1 MDIKFQE
8 IEKRLSAFKIDRHEK
23 VGSWSDKNPIIRGF
37 ASDSRKISADFVF
50 FAIDGYLKHG
60 ANFISDAIK
69 RGAKFII
76 TDRSGFEI
84 IEKMEISVAAI
95 VVENPRKT
103 LAAFAANWFNKQ
115 PKNQV
120 AVTGTNGKTSVC
132 HFVRQIWESL
142 GLKAAN
148 VGTLGVQGEIELSLP
163 NTTPDPILLHS
174 ILKDLAET
182 GVENVSIEASSHGL
196 DQNRLDEVCLTAA
209 AYTNLSRDHLDYHIG
224 EDDYLIAK
232 CGLFDRILPEGQT
245 VVVNIDDP
253 NGYTVKLISENRK
266 QKVITVGYA
275 KEADIHIFDQR
286 FYPDGQT
293 IRFTYE
299 GVIEKIDISLIGEFQ
314 AVNVLMAAALTIA
327 VGSPANK
334 VLNVLEKLESVP
346 GRMQVV
352 KSIKSG
358 VNVFVDYAHTPDAL
372 QKALSSLK
380 LHTSGK
386 LSIVFGA
393 GGDRDPGKR
402 ELMGKIAHEYA
413 DKIFITDDNPR
424 NEPPANIRRQI
435 LKNCPDA
442 VEIPDRAAA
451 IVNAI
456 ENLRNGD
463 VLLIAGKGHE
473 TGQIIGDDIFPF
485 DDMEV
490 ASMAIS
496 LLNGKKI

>member
-1 MDIKFQE
+1 M
-8 IEKRLSAFKIDRHEK
+8 
-23 VGSWSDKNPIIRGF
+23 
-37 ASDSRKISADFVF
+37 
-50 FAIDGYLKHG
+50 
-60 ANFISDAIK
+60 
-69 RGAKFII
+69 
-76 TDRSGFEI
+76 
-84 IEKMEISVAAI
+84 
-95 VVENPRKT
+95 
-103 LAAFAANWFNKQ
+103 
-115 PKNQV
+115 
-120 AVTGTNGKTSVC
+120 
-132 HFVRQIWESL
+132 
-142 GLKAAN
+142 
-148 VGTLGVQGEIELSLP
+148 
-163 NTTPDPILLHS
+163 
-174 ILKDLAET
+174 
-182 GVENVSIEASSHGL
+182 
-196 DQNRLDEVCLTAA
+196 
-209 AYTNLSRDHLDYHIG
+209 
-224 EDDYLIAK
+224 
-232 CGLFDRILPEGQT
+232 
-245 VVVNIDDP
+245 
-253 NGYTVKLISENRK
+253 
-266 QKVITVGYA
+266 
-275 KEADIHIFDQR
+275 
-286 FYPDGQT
+286 
-293 IRFTYE
+293 
-299 GVIEKIDISLIGEFQ
+299 
-314 AVNVLMAAALTIA
+314 
-327 VGSPANK
+327 
-334 VLNVLEKLESVP
+334 EKLESVP
-346 GRMQVV
+346 GRMQLV

-451 IVNAI
+451 IVTAI